1 MLTCIMAIKLWLLL
15 YELLSWVFNFS
26 RNSFIIR
33 SLHRFKSILIVF
45 FVCFFNDCQPV
56 FFHVHVL
63 LFILLF
69 VPLLYPLLLT
79 LLHVCYTL
87 FSEYSVCWR
96 IQDKVYLCLTA
107 SDSPGQDLTQYFSQ
121 CNDFIHRARLDGGS
135 VLVHWSVSS
144 CSSVMSLSS
153 LRWHFMN
160 KSSTVIGVSRPPV
173 LDCGTTFHLD
183 YGGRDLPSTPS
194 DQLWKLIYLVTEVLC
209 DSFEFIAVI

>member
-1 MLTCIMAIKLWLLL
+1 MAVKLWLLL

-26 RNSFIIR
+26 GNSFIIR

-45 FVCFFNDCQPV
+45 SVCFFNDCQLV
-56 FFHVHVL
+56 FFHVYVL
-63 LFILLF
+63 LFILFF

-79 LLHVCYTL
+79 LLHVCYML
-87 FSEYSVCWR
+87 FSKYSVCWH

-209 DSFEFIAVI
+209 DSFEFVAVI